1 MKDHVAS
8 SKTTNKHNELS
19 EPIVEFKPYE
29 IDKQSDVSID
39 MNLSNCSWPTPPCTS
54 CGIGCLDDDLL
65 SILLVLLLISY
76 ANEKGLNFKF

>member
-1 MKDHVAS
+1 MKEPADS
-8 SKTTNKHNELS
+8 SNITNKHNELS

-39 MNLSNCSWPTPPCTS
+39 MNISNCSWPTPPCTS

-76 ANEKGLNFKF
+76 ENEKRPEF

>member
-8 SKTTNKHNELS
+8 SKTNNKHNELS

-29 IDKQSDVSID
+29 IHKESDVSID
-39 MNLSNCSWPTPPCTS
+39 MNISNCFWPTHLCSS
-54 CGIGCLDDDLL
+54 CSISCLDDDLL

-76 ANEKGLNFKF
+76 SNEKGLNFKF

>member
-8 SKTTNKHNELS
+8 SKTNNKHNELN

-29 IDKQSDVSID
+29 IDKQFDVSID
-39 MNLSNCSWPTPPCTS
+39 MNISNCLWPTPSCTS

-76 ANEKGLNFKF
+76 ANKKGQNFKF